1 MAITLS
7 LISGFVLLLG
17 AASLALFALC
27 TLYLL
32 NGLRRQARYWALL
45 AALGIVA
52 LGLTR
57 LGTFTLALG
66 CSVVVLGQSAS
77 YTYFAARTLLRRRA
91 RVRAWSRVL
100 PRVTVVITARDEG
113 PIIEPTLGSL
123 DALDYPE
130 ELLDLVLIDDGSRD
144 GMGDI
149 AQARAGLMRH
159 RLRIVS
165 HAKSAGKA
173 QRLNELIQS
182 VNSDYVLVLDADHW
196 VEPDLVNRMLPG
208 FEQGADVACVQ
219 AASAVRNGGTN
230 LLTKLLEMEYQFRC
244 KGVYPGKRVGIFLGS
259 GAMFER
265 GALLDVG
272 GFDAGM
278 LTEDT
283 EISYRLYEH
292 GKRILYDDSLL
303 THDLAPANFRNFF
316 NQRHR
321 WMRGLWQAMLAHLAH
336 GENRRLSGR
345 LGAYFVQFTFD
356 GFGALCLCC
365 LEAWV
370 LLSAL
375 GFATLPPAFVIPIYA
390 MLLSSG
396 LAFAVGALRSQRP
409 LNLLLLPLLPGYIV
423 LHTIPMAWALVDN
436 YVLHKPL
443 IWVKTERSASDGTAS
458 RTPEREP
465 ERRSGPLA
473 SERA

>member
-7 LISGFVLLLG
+7 VVSGLVLLLG

-32 NGLRRQARYWALL
+32 NGLRRQARFWAVLV
-45 AALGIVA
+45 AVGIVA
-52 LGLTR
+52 LALTR
-57 LGTFTLALG
+57 VGTFTLALA

-77 YTYFAARTLLRRRA
+77 YSYFAARTLLRRKASESLWSRA
-91 RVRAWSRVL
+91 R

-113 PIIEPTLGSL
+113 AIIEPTLCSL

-130 ELLDLVLIDDGSRD
+130 ELLDLVLIDDGSTD
-144 GMGDI
+144 GMAGV

-159 RLRIVS
+159 RLRIVP
-165 HAKSAGKA
+165 HAKSLGKA
-173 QRLNELIQS
+173 QRLNELIRS
-182 VNSDYVLVLDADHW
+182 VDSDYVLVLDADHW

-244 KGVYPGKRVGIFLGS
+244 KGVYPGKKVGIFLGS

-265 GALLDVG
+265 RALLDVG
-272 GFDAGM
+272 GFDADM

-292 GKRILYDDSLL
+292 GKRIVYDDSLT

-336 GENRRLSGR
+336 SDNRRLSGR

-356 GFGALCLCC
+356 GFGALCLCA
-365 LEAWV
+365 LEALV

-375 GFATLPPAFVIPIYA
+375 GLATLPAAFVLPVHA
-390 MLLSSG
+390 MLISSG
-396 LAFAVGALRSQRP
+396 LAFSVGALRSQRP
-409 LNLLLLPLLPGYIV
+409 LNLFLLPLLPGYIV
-423 LHTIPMAWALVDN
+423 LHTIPMAWALVDS
-436 YVLHKPL
+436 YVLRKPL
-443 IWVKTERSASDGTAS
+443 IWVKTERSASDGTVS
-458 RTPEREP
+458 MTPGREP

>member
-7 LISGFVLLLG
+7 LASGLVLLLG

-32 NGLRRQARYWALL
+32 NGLRRQARYWAVL
-45 AALGIVA
+45 AAICVVA
-52 LGLTR
+52 LFLTR
-57 LGTFTLALG
+57 LGTFTLALV
-66 CSVVVLGQSAS
+66 CSVVVLSQSAS
-77 YTYFAARTLLRRRA
+77 YIYFAARTLLRRRA
-91 RVRAWSRVL
+91 SERVWSRPL
-100 PRVTVVITARDEG
+100 PQVTVVVTARDEG
-113 PIIEPTLGSL
+113 AIIDATLCSL

-144 GMGDI
+144 GMADV
-149 AQARAGLMRH
+149 AQARAGQMRH

-165 HAKSAGKA
+165 HAQSGGKA
-173 QRLNELIQS
+173 QRLNELLRS

-208 FEQGADVACVQ
+208 FEQDADVACVQ
-219 AASAVRNGGTN
+219 AASAVRNAGTN

-244 KGVYPGKRVGIFLGS
+244 KGIYPGKKIGIFLGS

-265 GALLDVG
+265 RALLDVG

-278 LTEDT
+278 LTEDA
-283 EISYRLYEH
+283 EISYRLYEQ
-292 GKRILYDDSLL
+292 GKRISYDDSLT

-321 WMRGLWQAMLAHLAH
+321 WMRGLWQAMLAHLARN
-336 GENRRLSGR
+336 EDRRLSGR

-356 GFGALCLCC
+356 GFGALCLCF
-365 LEAWV
+365 LEALV

-375 GFATLPPAFVIPIYA
+375 GLATLPAAFVVPIHA
-390 MLLSSG
+390 TLISLG
-396 LAFAVGALRSQRP
+396 LAVSVGALRSRRP

-423 LHTIPMAWALVDN
+423 LHTIPMAWALVDS

-458 RTPEREP
+458 VAPEPEP
-465 ERRSGPLA
+465 ERRSAPLA